1 VRDGALLPLSSATA
15 TGRSGGP
22 LAMGTPTTTVGLRK
36 GPPVVGLVRRASGG
50 LSDGG
55 SKANA
60 MARFLFHKT
69 ITRGGVLCREKHPT
83 CGGWDP

>member
-36 GPPVVGLVRRASGG
+36 SPPVVSLVRHASGG

-69 ITRGGVLCREKHPT
+69 ITGGVLCREKHPA